1 MRLHALEGSEIFK
14 FHRMLLNSLPDD
26 VDQTVLTECDIEKIV
41 RENKDLDQYIDQLT
55 DDNPDLAAN
64 LFRATVMFI
73 DQQDYNGF
81 EEHPTFAERP
91 NNFVKKSQKSSL

>member
-41 RENKDLDQYIDQLT
+41 REIKI
-55 DDNPDLAAN
+55 
-64 LFRATVMFI
+64 RI
-73 DQQDYNGF
+73 
-81 EEHPTFAERP
+81 
-91 NNFVKKSQKSSL
+91 